1 MVENKYQIKLKKFGL
16 VNWIGFTTL
25 YLKEISRFLVVWAQT
40 ILSPLVSSL
49 LFLTVLTLAIGNERG
64 ALFLLPN
71 LLSTVRKLDAPILF
85 NLSKVIQ

>member
-49 LFLTVLTLAIGNERG
+49 LFLYRC
-64 ALFLLPN
+64 FP
-71 LLSTVRKLDAPILF
+71 
-85 NLSKVIQ
+85 VINIYKHTPKDHISEQ